1 MDLVPENLKQAIQIA
16 SLHIKLEI
24 EDLNS
29 FISSLK
35 KREENF
41 IQILDFSIKYV
52 QSNAPEAKQT
62 NILYAQMFELEKS
75 RAKKE
80 DSINEKYNG
89 YKAIDI
95 KQKK

>member
-1 MDLVPENLKQAIQIA
+1 MDSIHVNVKQNIAALQIR
-16 SLHIKLEI
+16 LEI

-41 IQILDFSIKYV
+41 IQILDFSIKYLK
-52 QSNAPEAKQT
+52 SNVLEAKQIT
-62 NILYAQMFELEKS
+62 ILQTQMTESEKL
-75 RAKKE
+75 RIKKE
-80 DSINEKYNG
+80 DSIIERYIG
-89 YKAIDI
+89 YKTIEI